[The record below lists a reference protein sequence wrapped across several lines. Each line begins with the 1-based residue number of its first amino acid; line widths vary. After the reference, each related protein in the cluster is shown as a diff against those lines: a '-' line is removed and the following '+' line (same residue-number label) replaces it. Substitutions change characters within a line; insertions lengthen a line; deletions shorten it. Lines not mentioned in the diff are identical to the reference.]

1 MKSLYLDC
9 SSGADCRRIGGALL
23 ELMSDPEA
31 FLKRLNSL
39 HPALVFHAGPADRQ
53 DLKGRLF
60 FVEIP
65 DHAEEVLPEDPG
77 TFLSLLPLPGKVR
90 SRVMEMLSLMDESRS
105 CMSCSANV
113 NPLIRK
119 RENTILTGSLA
130 AVCLALGEIA
140 PDHVAASAVNVGRS
154 RLCCAHGFAPDPSPD
169 VMHILRPVPIYSRN
183 TEEEL
188 CTPDGAAI
196 LRILVDDFTR
206 QPEYEPSKTGVGIK
220 EEKDG
225 TTLCL
230 RALLYDTDP
239 DCIG

>member
-9 SSGADCRRIGGALL
+9 SAGADSRRIGGALL
-23 ELMSDPEA
+23 DLMSDPET
-31 FLKRLNSL
+31 FLKKLNSL
-39 HPALVFHAGPADRQ
+39 YPALVFHADPQPGQ
-53 DLKGRLF
+53 DFTGRLF

-77 TFLSLLPLPGKVR
+77 TFLSLLPLPDKVR
-90 SRVMEMLSLMDESRS
+90 DRVMEMLSLMEESRS

-113 NPLIRK
+113 NPLTRK
-119 RENTILTGSLA
+119 REKISLTGSLA

-169 VMHILRPVPIYSRN
+169 IMHMLRPVPIYSQN

-220 EEKDG
+220 EESGGKI
-225 TTLCL
+225 LCL
-230 RALLYDTDP
+230 RAHLYDTDL